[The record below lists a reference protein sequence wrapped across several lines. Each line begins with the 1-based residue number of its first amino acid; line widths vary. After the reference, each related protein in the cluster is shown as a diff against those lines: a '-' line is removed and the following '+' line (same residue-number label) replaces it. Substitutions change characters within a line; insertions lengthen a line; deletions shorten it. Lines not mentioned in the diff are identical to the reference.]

1 MDYIEGLK
9 SLMPD
14 MFLAL
19 CDGDTLPGCSNKRIS
34 KSVSKTVSFL
44 ETCSGQRDQTPSL
57 LKTSIIGAV
66 EGGLEMKARTK
77 CAKEVVS
84 LNPDAFLL
92 DGFHNN
98 GPSSETLEFDS
109 IRSVLTDTVGL
120 LPPNKVKCYFGL
132 CSPEMVFNLVKSGID
147 IFDCSYA
154 YQITERDSAFVFPN
168 KMAKYP
174 TTPEAEFSE
183 IGIETINLND
193 SQHRES
199 FTPLVANCDCYTC
212 RNFTRAYIHHL
223 TSVKEMLGKVLLQI
237 HNLHHYYTFF
247 SSLQTAIKEDQV
259 EHFQNIVFNK
269 M

>member
-1 MDYIEGLK
+1 
-9 SLMPD
+9 
-14 MFLAL
+14 
-19 CDGDTLPGCSNKRIS
+19 
-34 KSVSKTVSFL
+34 
-44 ETCSGQRDQTPSL
+44 
-57 LKTSIIGAV
+57 
-66 EGGLEMKARTK
+66 
-77 CAKEVVS
+77 
-84 LNPDAFLL
+84 
-92 DGFHNN
+92 
-98 GPSSETLEFDS
+98 
-109 IRSVLTDTVGL
+109 
-120 LPPNKVKCYFGL
+120 
-132 CSPEMVFNLVKSGID
+132 
-147 IFDCSYA
+147 
-154 YQITERDSAFVFPN
+154 
-168 KMAKYP
+168 MAKYP

-269 M
+269 TRCD